1 MAMFTMSGLG
11 ENNAILRL
19 HLLDR
24 KPCWPFRS
32 AANHGN
38 AEANAKAM
46 CAKLRSA
53 HQAVLPLPIDSAEFP
68 LRLQRKLLARP
79 AIELSLPQPAFD
91 AIVAR
96 SVSQ

>member
-1 MAMFTMSGLG
+1 MFTMSGLG

-32 AANHGN
+32 AANHD
-38 AEANAKAM
+38 NAKANANAT

-53 HQAVLPLPIDSAEFP
+53 HQAGLPLPIDSAEFP
-68 LRLQRKLLARP
+68 LRLQRKVLAGR
-79 AIELSLPQPAFD
+79 AIELSLPQRAFD